1 MYLTTIYLL
10 SESINAHGKKCRV
23 ESSSFESS
31 LLWLNSF
38 YRGSMKKTL
47 FLSFLIFACS
57 VITIFAQGIQPSP
70 TPTRPRVIVVGGNS
84 GYMPTPTPS
93 PKVVVVTNNLP
104 TPSPTPIATPRP
116 VVTPTPTPTATPIFS
131 TSYPTAQTMSMGQL
145 KNKIV
150 EAKRLMQTRP
160 ITTAITDSFTA
171 TDVLRVAFY
180 DWKTSQIDFVV
191 LTKTIFLEKG
201 MQFPTS
207 STNGKSVTVKILR
220 ANGVNTAVMITD
232 NNSNQVFTPLVV
244 QYPIER
250 DGSLAE
256 VAYYTSTHPGVVT
269 PEIVNAGKFY
279 VRNTIDIA
287 RTKLQEKGFYIQPQ
301 IADIAERLA
310 TVEHIDHPRF
320 WNEYQPN
327 LYNEIF
333 TLYALNEGTTYR
345 YSVSRAGAGG
355 MVQMIPSTYNMIRSR
370 YYSVGLMPDF
380 VEGMRNHVNACQAM
394 LLYMQMTWNELSSN
408 STITNALVDGIA
420 TQPELM
426 AAGYNSNPSRLPIYI
441 RRGGASWKT
450 LIPKETKIYLQIYSS
465 LESAVPMIPRT
476 K

>member
-1 MYLTTIYLL
+1 
-10 SESINAHGKKCRV
+10 
-23 ESSSFESS
+23 
-31 LLWLNSF
+31 
-38 YRGSMKKTL
+38 MKKTL

-57 VITIFAQGIQPSP
+57 VITVFTQIVQPSP

-84 GYMPTPTPS
+84 GYTPTPTPS
-93 PKVVVVTNNLP
+93 PKVIVVTNNLP
-104 TPSPTPIATPRP
+104 TPSPTPIVTPRP
-116 VVTPTPTPTATPIFS
+116 FATPTPAPTPTATPFFS

-145 KNKIV
+145 KSKIA

-160 ITTAITDSFTA
+160 ITTAITDSFMA

-201 MQFPTS
+201 MQFPTN
-207 STNGKSVTVKILR
+207 STNGKSVTVRILR
-220 ANGVNTAVMITD
+220 ANGVNTAVTITD
-232 NNSNQVFTPLVV
+232 NNTNQLFMPLVV

-269 PEIVNAGKFY
+269 PEIVNVGKFY
-279 VRNTIDIA
+279 VHNTIDIA

-310 TVEHIDHPRF
+310 TVEHIDHPRWVEGWRVGVF
-320 WNEYQPN
+320 
-327 LYNEIF
+327 NEIF

-355 MVQMIPSTYNMIRSR
+355 
-370 YYSVGLMPDF
+370 
-380 VEGMRNHVNACQAM
+380 
-394 LLYMQMTWNELSSN
+394 
-408 STITNALVDGIA
+408 
-420 TQPELM
+420 
-426 AAGYNSNPSRLPIYI
+426 
-441 RRGGASWKT
+441 
-450 LIPKETKIYLQIYSS
+450 
-465 LESAVPMIPRT
+465 
-476 K
+476 